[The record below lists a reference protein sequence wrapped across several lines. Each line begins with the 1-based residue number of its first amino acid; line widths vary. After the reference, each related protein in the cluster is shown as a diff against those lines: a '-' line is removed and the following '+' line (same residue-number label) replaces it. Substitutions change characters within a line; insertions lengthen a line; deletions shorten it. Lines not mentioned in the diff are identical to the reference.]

1 MRGTITNIV
10 SNTPKCILNMFQGY
24 FIVEGK
30 FIQSFNST
38 KCSFRWQKK
47 TQSYLL
53 TKSIER
59 TRLFIISEVERCR
72 HCQQDEEHT
81 LLDRRQKSVQH
92 VQCHKDVEVV
102 C

>member
-1 MRGTITNIV
+1 
-10 SNTPKCILNMFQGY
+10 MFRALIQPN
-24 FIVEGK
+24 VPEGG
-30 FIQSFNST
+30 
-38 KCSFRWQKK
+38 RKK
-47 TQSYLL
+47 TKVIYLFIL

-59 TRLFIISEVERCR
+59 TRLFNISEVERCR
-72 HCQQDEEHT
+72 LCQQDEEHT